1 MKLYYFKIAIRSIL
15 KNKLFSLINIVG
27 LAAGITSFL
36 FILLYVR
43 YEKSYD
49 TFYRN
54 SSQIYRLRYERS
66 SAEGESVKFAS
77 CCPPAAIRIRELYPE
92 VETIARIF
100 RYRATVIFGER
111 KFYEERMFFA
121 EPQFFEVFDIKF
133 KAGDPS
139 KGISNANCAFV
150 SETYSKKYFGESDP
164 LGQTIIVDKE
174 MSFVIT
180 GIFRDIPGN
189 SHLNFDIILSWPNLI
204 THYGPDIESSW
215 GDTGFFT
222 YFILKPSADPEEFEE
237 KLKALVERDFGEELK
252 IYKLTCDLKVQPLT
266 DIHLKSHYMQ
276 ELEVNGNIDT
286 VIFLNIIAFF
296 ILIIAW
302 INYINIT
309 TVRSLTRATEVGL
322 SKVAGAS
329 RGQLMAQF
337 FIETFLVNLAA
348 FITSLICL
356 LLLLPLFLNLT
367 GISSDYILWK
377 EAWFWLAFL
386 VLFISSVLLSGIYPV
401 FVLTSFKT
409 SEVLKGKYVHSG
421 GGIIIRKAL
430 VVFQLLMA
438 ICLITCTIFVFRQV
452 RFLQNQDKGI
462 SISNI
467 LAVRAPRIRDASFGS
482 KLETF
487 KEELIKNQII
497 TKFSVG
503 TEVPGRQI
511 LWDAGGIFRV
521 GSDQSKNYQIVGI
534 DYDYLS
540 LLEAKIIAGRDFER
554 SFTSDSSSLILNEK
568 ATKWMDFGSPEEA
581 VNQMVNYWDKIY
593 TIVGVVKDYCQQSP
607 KEAYEPHIYRFM
619 PHGRDIRGYFMMKI
633 FPGSEKSILNFVGE
647 KYEEFFPDNPF
658 DYFFL
663 EDYYEQQYKNE
674 KLLGTVFAAFALLS
688 IIVTC
693 LGIFGLTSFV
703 MLQKTKEISMRRV
716 VGSNVSG
723 IILLFSRDFIRI
735 TLVAFIIAVPI
746 CYYWL
751 AEWLKTF
758 EAKMEVSIWNFILPF
773 VVTLFFTLVTIG
785 LIVAKTASV
794 NPADNL
800 RSE

>member
-36 FILLYVR
+36 LILLYVR

-49 TFYRN
+49 TIFKR
-54 SSQIYRLRYERS
+54 SSQIFRLRYERS

-92 VETIARIF
+92 VEKIARIF

-111 KFYEERMFFA
+111 RFYEERMFFA
-121 EPQFFEVFDIKF
+121 EPEIFDVFDIKF
-133 KAGDPS
+133 IAGDPS
-139 KGISNANCAFV
+139 RGISNANCAFV
-150 SETYSKKYFGESDP
+150 SEAYSKKYFGESDP
-164 LGQTIIVDKE
+164 LGQTITVDKE

-180 GIFRDIPGN
+180 GIFKNIPGN
-189 SHLNFDIILSWPNLI
+189 SHFKFDILLSWPNLI

-215 GDTGFFT
+215 GDTGFYT
-222 YFILKPSADPEEFEE
+222 YFILKPTADQKEFEE
-237 KLKALVERDFGEELK
+237 KLKSLVERDFGEELK

-276 ELEVNGNIDT
+276 ELEVNGNSNT

-309 TVRSLTRATEVGL
+309 TSRSLTRATEVGL

-329 RGQLMAQF
+329 RGQLIGQF
-337 FIETFLVNLAA
+337 FVETFLVNLAA
-348 FITSLICL
+348 FITSLIFV
-356 LLLLPLFLNLT
+356 LLLLPLFINLT
-367 GISSDYILWK
+367 GTSSDYILWK
-377 EAWFWLAFL
+377 KGWFWLTFL
-386 VLFISSVLLSGIYPV
+386 VLFFSSVFLSGIYPA
-401 FVLTSFKT
+401 FVLSSIRT

-430 VVFQLLMA
+430 VLFQLLMA
-438 ICLITCTIFVFRQV
+438 ICLITCTVFVYRQV
-452 RFLQNQDKGI
+452 KFLQNQDKGI

-467 LAVRAPRIRDASFGS
+467 LAIRAPRIRDASFAS
-482 KLETF
+482 KLITF

-521 GSDQSKNYQIVGI
+521 GSDQSKNYQIIGI
-534 DYDYLS
+534 DYDYLG
-540 LLEAKIIAGRDFER
+540 LLEAKIIAGRNFDR
-554 SFTSDSSSLILNEK
+554 SFSSDSSSLILNVK

-607 KEAYEPHIYRFM
+607 KEAFEPHIYRFM
-619 PHGRDIRGYFMMKI
+619 PHGRDIRGFFMMKI
-633 FPGSEKSILNFVGE
+633 FPGSENSILNLVGE

-663 EDYYEQQYKNE
+663 EDYYQQQYKNE
-674 KLLGTVFAAFALLS
+674 NLLGTVFAAFALLS

-693 LGIFGLTSFV
+693 LGIFGLTSYL
-703 MLQKTKEISMRRV
+703 MLQKTKEISIRRV

-723 IILLFSRDFIRI
+723 IILLFSRDFIWI
-735 TLVAFIIAVPI
+735 TSVAFIIAVPI

-751 AEWLKTF
+751 SGWLKTF
-758 EAKMEVSIWNFILPF
+758 ESKMDVSVWNFILPF
-773 VVTLFFTLVTIG
+773 VMTLFLTLFTIG